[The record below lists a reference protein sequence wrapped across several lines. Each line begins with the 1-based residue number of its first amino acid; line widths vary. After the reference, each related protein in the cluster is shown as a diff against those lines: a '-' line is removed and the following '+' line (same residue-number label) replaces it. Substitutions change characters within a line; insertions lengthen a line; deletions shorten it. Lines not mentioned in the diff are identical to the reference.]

1 MLLCSQQTPLFWC
14 SDIDL
19 LQTMGYLWAPTVYL
33 KINFPDTMKFLFNTI
48 PFSWLLRKI
57 DGVSDIVLNEVQQI
71 DVDCMNVRFLD
82 IGTSLA
88 LFVGS
93 TYILSII
100 VSLGIR
106 YIQYGIQIITMFPQR
121 G

>member
-1 MLLCSQQTPLFWC
+1 MQ
-14 SDIDL
+14 
-19 LQTMGYLWAPTVYL
+19 
-33 KINFPDTMKFLFNTI
+33 FLFNTI
-48 PFSWLLRKI
+48 PFSWLLRKV
-57 DGVSDIVLNEVQQI
+57 DGVSDIVLNDVQQI

-82 IGTSLA
+82 IETSLA

-106 YIQYGIQIITMFPQR
+106 YIQYGIQIITMFFLSAANMSISIELTTISHVKTD
-121 G
+121 